1 MTTKTRKMI
10 MALEDYAAER
20 RGELSE
26 LVQSA
31 ADMIRELAMTLDRK
45 AEDDDVSSNYH

>member
-10 MALEDYAAER
+10 MTLEDYAAER

-31 ADMIRELAMTLDRK
+31 ADMIRELAMALDRK
-45 AEDDDVSSNYH
+45 AEANDVNSNDH